1 MKVPSTAS
9 GPALARSL
17 SRAPAQSLVRAPARP
32 GVRAPARSPV
42 RAPTTAGTRLLLA
55 AVLLAL
61 APASR
66 LAALQAPP
74 DVDCGAEDV
83 ARVGLIVSYVKHL
96 PDGHTEEGTGT
107 AVGRWGSSFIPDVS
121 LGPQSVGFNLVYEDG
136 RAGDHYVRMV
146 VRIEENYMQFVT
158 GLEGNP
164 FGTRDDVGA
173 TITVVRKG
181 LGGEYV
187 QVSEKHEWV
196 GSLAEIDGLRAFV
209 QGEIEG
215 LHGFLVEKLLPTR
228 VSFKLSWHVHDVEDP
243 VAPIFFVDAL
253 EDSFGPI
260 EPHPTERHFCFNVH
274 LTHYDGTELAST
286 AAVDEKEFWRYD
298 LQDDIRPHVEKACEP
313 REGYCER
320 PAASVQPYLTKGFGI
335 YWDDRLEAFDS
346 DDRPITFVCPLDIE
360 PPSPDT
366 LFLGAPE
373 RRGLAFKVTG
383 LDGMPLPGVDVQ
395 VTRSVAAVMG
405 AVAPQRTRTAS
416 TGEPEG
422 LAITTRED
430 APPDA
435 ADQVEI
441 AVCRDTPADRLG
453 KDESGRPIPWTDTGV
468 QAVKVQLFPTVEV
481 TVRAVHELDRSED
494 RRVESSTEVSR
505 ELTRTET
512 DQELEL
518 SFQVVLNERE
528 VKRDYR
534 DASGFRGTLVQYRG
548 HADARLGLASL
559 EPSKETVQKSGH
571 WQDRE
576 CGRLAFDFIPWTNV
590 FSFRQAADRVAL
602 LVLYQH
608 FIPDA
613 ASPVQRHPREG
624 LSYVPRT
631 PAAIVTFTPRGT
643 SVDMEQDGCRLDYQT
658 LRSPAM
664 QVPLQVNEAFPLL
677 FGAYFEDCYGVEE
690 ITVPLKEE
698 DGMAALLRKWDPGAG
713 EFDALERSVTIDLGR
728 DDTAE
733 CWSIPADTRTE
744 RYIPEGTR
752 VKGLWSLSS
761 QARLVGGRFD
771 FRPDPPPSP

>member
-1 MKVPSTAS
+1 MTEPVRTS
-9 GPALARSL
+9 
-17 SRAPAQSLVRAPARP
+17 APAFAGAR
-32 GVRAPARSPV
+32 
-42 RAPTTAGTRLLLA
+42 TLLLA
-55 AVLLAL
+55 AALTL
-61 APASR
+61 APAAP

-83 ARVGLIVSYVKHL
+83 ARIGLIVSYVKHL
-96 PDGHTEEGTGT
+96 PDGHTEEGPGT
-107 AVGRWGSSFIPDVS
+107 AVGRWGTTFLPDVS
-121 LGPQSVGFNLVYEDG
+121 LGPQPVGFNLVYEDG
-136 RAGDHYVRMV
+136 RGGDQYVRMV
-146 VRIEENYMQFVT
+146 IRIEENYMQFVT

-181 LGGEYV
+181 LDGQYV
-187 QVSEKHEWV
+187 QVSERHEWV
-196 GSLAEIDGLRAFV
+196 GSLAELHRLRPFV

-215 LHGFLVEKLLPTR
+215 LHHFLIEKLLPTR
-228 VSFKLSWHVHDVEDP
+228 VSFKLSWHVHDVENP
-243 VAPIFFVDAL
+243 IAPIFFVDAM

-260 EPHPTERHFCFNVH
+260 EPHPTERNFCFNVH

-286 AAVDEKEFWRYD
+286 AAVDEKQFWRYD

-320 PAASVQPYLTKGFGI
+320 PEASVQPYLTKGFGI
-335 YWDDRLEAFDS
+335 YWDDRLETFDS

-373 RRGLAFKVTG
+373 RRDLSFKVTG

-395 VTRSVAAVMG
+395 VTRG
-405 AVAPQRTRTAS
+405 VAPALGEVSPQRMRTAS

-422 LAITTRED
+422 LAITTKED

-441 AVCRDTPADRLG
+441 GVCRDTPADKLG
-453 KDESGRPIPWTDTGV
+453 KDESGRPIPWTDKAAQT
-468 QAVKVQLFPTVEV
+468 VKVQLFPTVEV
-481 TVRAVHELDRSED
+481 LVRAVHQLHRSED
-494 RRVESSTEVSR
+494 KRVESPTEVSR

-548 HADARLGLASL
+548 HADARVGLASL
-559 EPSKETVQKSGH
+559 EPSKETVQKSGFR
-571 WQDRE
+571 QDQE
-576 CGRLAFDFIPWTNV
+576 CGRLTFDFLPWTNT
-590 FSFRQAADRVAL
+590 FTFRQLSDRAGL

-608 FIPDA
+608 FIPDDG
-613 ASPVQRHPREG
+613 SPVQRHPREG
-624 LSYVPRT
+624 LSYVQRT
-631 PAAIVTFTPRGT
+631 PAPVVTFTPR
-643 SVDMEQDGCRLDYQT
+643 SVDVNMEQDGCRLDYET
-658 LRSPAM
+658 MRTPAM
-664 QVPLQVNEAFPLL
+664 QVPLQVNEAFPIL
-677 FGAYFEDCYGVEE
+677 FGVYFEDCYGLEE
-690 ITVPLKEE
+690 VTVPLKEE
-698 DGMAALLRKWDPGAG
+698 DDMGALLRRWDPVTGKFD
-713 EFDALERSVTIDLGR
+713 EFERSVTIALGR

-761 QARLVGGRFD
+761 RARLVGGRFD
-771 FRPDPPPSP
+771 FRPDPPR